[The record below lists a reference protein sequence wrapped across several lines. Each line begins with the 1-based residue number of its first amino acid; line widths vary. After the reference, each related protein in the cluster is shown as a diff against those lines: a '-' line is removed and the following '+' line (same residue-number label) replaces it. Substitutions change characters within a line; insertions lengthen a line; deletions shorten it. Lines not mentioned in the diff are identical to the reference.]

1 MSKLKTFFTLS
12 TLLVMILSTA
22 SWAGQFGDYKAHGF
36 LSDYTKLKAEG
47 SDSDAFLYIN
57 PKIDRSKY
65 KKVMIDR
72 IKIYLKDDAESKEI
86 DPSEL
91 KELADY
97 FHNGILKKISADY
110 PVVQE
115 VGPDV
120 LRLRIA
126 ITDLVPNKV
135 KASVVTLAVPFLWV
149 AEGGAGVAEDKA
161 GSTPFVGEASIE
173 LETLD
178 SVSSQQVAA
187 YIETQLA
194 KKYNWTE
201 GVGSGVSSYMDAYST
216 WDYTKK
222 AMDYWVEM
230 IRKRL
235 DDAHSK

>member
-1 MSKLKTFFTLS
+1 MSKIKTFFTLS
-12 TLLVMILSTA
+12 ILLVMTLSTA
-22 SWAGQFGDYKAHGF
+22 SWAGQFGEYKPQGF
-36 LSDYTKLKAEG
+36 LSDYTKLKSESG
-47 SDSDAFLYIN
+47 DSDAFLYLN

-72 IKIYLKDDAESKEI
+72 IKIYLKEDSASKEI
-86 DPSEL
+86 DPTEL
-91 KELADY
+91 KELSDY
-97 FHNGILKKISADY
+97 FHKAIVKNISSEY
-110 PVVQE
+110 PVVNE
-115 VGPDV
+115 TGPDV

-135 KASVVTLAVPFLWV
+135 AASVVTLAVPFLWV
-149 AEGGAGVAEDKA
+149 VEGGTGVAQDKA

-173 LETLD
+173 METLD

-194 KKYNWTE
+194 KKYNWTH
-201 GVGSGVSSYMDAYST
+201 GVGTGVKGYVEAYST
-216 WDYTKK
+216 WSYTKE
-222 AMDYWVEM
+222 AMDHWVET